1 MRKVLSASSFNSTIE
16 TKKWLQCIWLGGR
29 TVWIAAFA
37 WHVNATYK
45 KNAVNKEHNVKK
57 LDLFEIVPLSV

>member
-16 TKKWLQCIWLGGR
+16 TKKWLQCIWLGGG

-37 WHVNATYK
+37 WHGNTTYIK
-45 KNAVNKEHNVKK
+45 KICKYRAQCQETRFV
-57 LDLFEIVPLSV
+57 

>member
-37 WHVNATYK
+37 WHGNTTYIK
-45 KNAVNKEHNVKK
+45 KICKYRAQCQETRFV
-57 LDLFEIVPLSV
+57 